1 MPLALG
7 MTQLEHSAF
16 DLGDTLPT
24 LRGVGV
30 TQLEHCALKLGDT
43 LVPLALG
50 MTHNVR
56 VVPSGKYLPR
66 EELPTGKSYHV
77 SIICILTLLA
87 KRQLWKNLV
96 FVFGQKYCKAE
107 KRQMQERV
115 PNYHFFSQFFNFF
128 AIKH

>member
-66 EELPTGKSYHV
+66 EELPTG
-77 SIICILTLLA
+77 
-87 KRQLWKNLV
+87 
-96 FVFGQKYCKAE
+96 QKLSRVNHMHFNTACKASTME
-107 KRQMQERV
+107 ESRFCFWTKV
-115 PNYHFFSQFFNFF
+115 L
-128 AIKH
+128 